1 MLTSLVCRGPAIA
14 QTPAS
19 AGQTPFNAIARFMS
33 FLKGL
38 LFVLVTAGTVY
49 AAGTGSSA
57 VIELGDTV
65 VTRAEVEQSFQ
76 VAVRVLALRQGVS
89 LADQDSS
96 VIEQLRVQYLDK
108 YATEMVMLQ
117 EAERRQLDIT
127 DSQID
132 ASLGELFADTAAESA
147 LLADTGIEATVGH
160 NQLRKVIRN
169 EKLVKLLTEHM
180 LKEIRIPPGDVITL
194 HHDVKYALA
203 TPEEACVR
211 HIQTETVEAAA
222 EILARLKKAEDFAAL
237 ASARSSD
244 EASAARG
251 GDLGCF
257 ERKASATNTAFEKAV
272 FTAREGELVGPVE
285 SQFGYHVLVVYERKE
300 AREPTLNEAYAQIE
314 RELAMEQ
321 LPQRIKALLDNS
333 GIRMYPEKFSA
344 ATE

>member
-1 MLTSLVCRGPAIA
+1 MAFRRALLLAAVLGGPAW
-14 QTPAS
+14 
-19 AGQTPFNAIARFMS
+19 
-33 FLKGL
+33 
-38 LFVLVTAGTVY
+38 
-49 AAGTGSSA
+49 AAGGSDV
-57 VIELGDTV
+57 VIELGDTA
-65 VTRAEVEQSFQ
+65 VTRAEVDQSFQ
-76 VAVRVLALRQGVS
+76 IAARLLALRQGVS

-96 VIEQLRVQYLDK
+96 VIEKLRIQYLDK
-108 YATEMVMLQ
+108 YATELVLLQ
-117 EAERRQLDIT
+117 EAARRQLDVS
-127 DSQID
+127 DEQVD
-132 ASLGELFADTAAESA
+132 ASLGELFADEAAETA
-147 LLADTGIEATVGH
+147 MLADTGIAATARRE
-160 NQLRKVIRN
+160 QLRGVVRN
-169 EKLVKLLTEHM
+169 EKLVELLTEHM
-180 LKEIRIPPGDVITL
+180 LQEIRIPPGDVITM

-222 EILARLKKAEDFAAL
+222 EILARLKKGEDFAAL

-285 SQFGYHVLVVYERKE
+285 SQFGYHVLVVYERRE
-300 AREPTLNEAYAQIE
+300 PREPTLNEAYAQIE

-333 GIRMYPEKFSA
+333 GIRTYPEKFSA